1 MAAGLTTSPL
11 AVVAGVRVPRPV
23 TQETELSENVLAAIK
38 GNRKIDAIKLLREE
52 QGLDLKEAKDI
63 VDTYIANHPHPAT
76 NQSRSGGFNFMPLL
90 LAAVVTTI
98 GYFAY
103 KALS

>member
-1 MAAGLTTSPL
+1 M
-11 AVVAGVRVPRPV
+11 AGVKVPRPV
-23 TQETELSENVLAAIK
+23 TQKTELSENVLAAIK
-38 GNRKIDAIKLLREE
+38 SNRKIDAIKLLREE

-63 VDTYIANHPHPAT
+63 VDTYIANHPRPAAS
-76 NQSRSGGFNFMPLL
+76 QSRSGSFNFMPLL

-103 KALS
+103 KVLS